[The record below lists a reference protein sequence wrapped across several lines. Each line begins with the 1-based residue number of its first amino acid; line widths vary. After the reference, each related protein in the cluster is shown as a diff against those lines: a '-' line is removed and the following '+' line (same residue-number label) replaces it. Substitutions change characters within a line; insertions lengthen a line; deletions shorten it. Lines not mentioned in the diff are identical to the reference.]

1 MSGKESRPKE
11 WLQQKL
17 LKEIKMKNIA
27 IIGAGGFGREVKTI
41 LDDCNKIKP
50 EFNFVG
56 FYDDGLEK
64 GTMVNGYP
72 VLGGVEDLNRV
83 TETLCVALGVGD
95 PKTKSKIV
103 EKISNPKIQYPTILH
118 PSAIIGY
125 DEVTIGQGTII
136 CAGSIVTCSITIES
150 FVTLNLM
157 CTVGHDTHI
166 GAFSS
171 FMPAVNISGE
181 VKIME
186 KVYVGTGA
194 KIINQLEIGT
204 ETIVGAGAVVSRSLP
219 EKCTAVGI
227 PAKPIKF
234 HE

>member
-1 MSGKESRPKE
+1 
-11 WLQQKL
+11 
-17 LKEIKMKNIA
+17 MKNIA

-41 LDDCNKIKP
+41 LDDINAIEP
-50 EFNFVG
+50 EFQLVG
-56 FYDDGLEK
+56 FYDDGVAK
-64 GTMVNGYP
+64 GTIVNGYP
-72 VLGGVEDLNRV
+72 VLGGVEELNAV
-83 TETLCVALGVGD
+83 SETLYIALGIGD
-95 PKTKSKIV
+95 PKLKMKIIG
-103 EKISNPKIQYPTILH
+103 KINNPTIQYPKIIH
-118 PSAIIGY
+118 PSVIIGK
-125 DEVTIGQGTII
+125 DEVNIGQGVII
-136 CAGSIVTCSITIES
+136 CAGCILTCNINIAA

-157 CTVGHDTHI
+157 CTVGHDTQI
-166 GAFSS
+166 DAFSS

-181 VKIME
+181 VQIHE

-194 KIINQLEIGT
+194 KIINQLEIGA

>member
-1 MSGKESRPKE
+1 
-11 WLQQKL
+11 
-17 LKEIKMKNIA
+17 MKNIA

-41 LDDCNKIKP
+41 LDDINAREP
-50 EFNFVG
+50 EFQFVG
-56 FYDDGLEK
+56 FYDDGVAK
-64 GTMVNGYP
+64 GTIVNGYP
-72 VLGGVEDLNRV
+72 VLGGVEELNAV
-83 TETLCVALGVGD
+83 SEPLCIAMGIGD
-95 PKTKSKIV
+95 PKLKMKIV
-103 EKISNPKIQYPTILH
+103 GKINNSNIQYPTIVH
-118 PSAIIGY
+118 PGAIIGK
-125 DEVTIGQGTII
+125 DDVTIGQGTII
-136 CAGSIVTCSITIES
+136 CAGCILTCNINIGA

-157 CTVGHDTHI
+157 CTVGHDTRI
-166 GAFSS
+166 EAFSS

-181 VKIME
+181 VLINE